1 MPRKA
6 GAKPTG
12 PKALSGSA
20 DAKRKAA
27 VILET
32 LGGLRTTQSASEEL
46 EIAPMRYY
54 VLETR
59 MLQAMIDALEPQA
72 RGRKRAVE
80 KEVAKLRDDKAKLER
95 EVLRLQA
102 LYRMTQRAVGVREVK
117 KPSARS
123 KGKVTKTRRVHRQSR
138 GERVL
143 AKIREATVSADNGAA
158 TVRGDPASQGGT

>member
-6 GAKPTG
+6 SVKPAG

-32 LGGLRTTQSASEEL
+32 LCGLRTTMSASEEL
-46 EIAPMRYY
+46 EIAQMRYY

-72 RGRKRAVE
+72 RGRKRAVKNE
-80 KEVAKLRDDKAKLER
+80 MAQLREDKARLER

-102 LYRMTQRAVGVREVK
+102 LYRLTQRAVGVREEK
-117 KPSARS
+117 KPSGKT
-123 KGKVTKTRRVHRQSR
+123 KGKPAKTRRVRRQSR
-138 GERVL
+138 GKRVL
-143 AKIREATVSADNGAA
+143 AKIREATVPAGNGLA
-158 TVRGDPASQGGT
+158 TVRGDPGDQGGT